1 MPEATF
7 AILLAS
13 ATQALQQHLALDPTE
28 ARLEALLFICHSYA
42 ISKAKVLAQLRE
54 PAPVNA
60 AFNTLLQRRLDG
72 EPVAY
77 LFGEREFYGLSFEV
91 GRAVLI
97 PRPET
102 ELLVEIALEKT
113 AGAARANVLDLGA
126 GSGAIAIAL
135 ARQKPTLSLTATDIS
150 TDALEIAAR
159 NSLRH
164 RTGNIRW
171 QHSDWFAALVGQ
183 TFDLIVSNPPYVAEN
198 DMHLQQGDL
207 RFEPR
212 SALAAGADGLD
223 AIRMIVAAAA
233 TFLVPAGWL
242 MFEHGYEQGE
252 SCRELLQHA
261 GFSHVETRRDLA
273 HLERVSLGQW
283 RPANDTRV

>member
-7 AILLAS
+7 AVLLAS

-54 PAPVNA
+54 PAPANA
-60 AFNTLLQRRLDG
+60 AFDRLLQRRLDG

-113 AGAARANVLDLGA
+113 ADAARANVLDLGT

-135 ARQKPTLSLTATDIS
+135 ARQQRALSITATDIS
-150 TDALEIAAR
+150 AEALEIAAR

-164 RTGNIRW
+164 GTGDIRW
-171 QHSDWFAALVGQ
+171 QHSDWFAALAGQ

-212 SALAAGADGLD
+212 GALAAGTDGLD
-223 AIRMIVAAAA
+223 AIRIIVAEAA
-233 TFLVPAGWL
+233 TFLAPAGWL

-252 SCRELLQHA
+252 RCRELLRHA

-283 RPANDTRV
+283 LPANDTRV